1 MKKIIVIAPHADD
14 EILGVGGT
22 ISKYVENSFQVI
34 VLIMTNASIKNPKKF
49 PVNLIK
55 KIRREALEANKAIGV
70 KKVIFYDFPAL
81 ALDSINISE
90 IANIIKKNIL
100 EYKPDKVFIPNI
112 DDIHSDHKI
121 IHQASLVACRPV
133 NNFKINEVL
142 SYETLSETEW
152 GETQF
157 NPNKYEILRK
167 KHLLKKITAFKKYKS
182 QIKKNFHPRSINGIK
197 SLSKYRGTNIS
208 AEFAEAFKVIRIVN

>member
-22 ISKYVENSFQVI
+22 ISKYVEKSFQVI

-49 PVNLIK
+49 PVNLVN
-55 KIRREALEANKAIGV
+55 KIRREALEANKSIGV

-81 ALDSINISE
+81 ALGSINISE
-90 IANIIKKNIL
+90 IANTIKKNIL
-100 EYKPDKVFIPNI
+100 EYRPAKVFIPSI

-133 NNFKINEVL
+133 NDFKINEVL
-142 SYETLSETEW
+142 SYETLSESEW

-157 NPNKYEILRK
+157 NPNKYEILAK
-167 KHLLKKITAFKKYKS
+167 K
-182 QIKKNFHPRSINGIK
+182 
-197 SLSKYRGTNIS
+197 
-208 AEFAEAFKVIRIVN
+208 E